1 MIAVCNVKHPAFAE
15 QMLETGA
22 VDFVG
27 IARGHLADPEWGKKA
42 KAGKDILIRK
52 CLGCMECFRILNDGL
67 PLGCTLNPVLGREFE
82 YGDEKLVKNGACRT
96 VAVVGGGPAGMEA
109 ALTLA
114 KRGFNTVLFEAEDKL
129 GGTANL
135 AAIPPN
141 KGMITEFVE
150 TMQAQLEEAGVDIR
164 LGVKADL
171 AAIKATGAEAVF
183 MAAGGRPVMPAIP
196 GIEAAV
202 TAEEILKS
210 ETPPADQ
217 NIVIIGGGVTGL
229 ETAEYLSEKN
239 KVAVVEMLDKVG
251 GNLYPSVVMHLAQEI
266 MKNGGSIKKG
276 MKLTAVEDGS
286 VTLADTKTGEETS
299 LPADL
304 VILAMGVRSDRPD
317 YEALREAYDDK
328 LILVG
333 DSCKPGQIYDAL
345 HSGHDNAFVY

>member
-1 MIAVCNVKHPAFAE
+1 
-15 QMLETGA
+15 MLEDGA

-82 YGDEKLVKNGACRT
+82 YGDEKLVKNGAGRT
-96 VAVVGGGPAGMEA
+96 VAVIGGGPAGMEA

-114 KRGFNTVLFEAEDKL
+114 KRGFNTILIEQEDKL

-150 TMQAQLEEAGVDIR
+150 TMQAQLAEAGVDVR
-164 LGVKADL
+164 LGVKAD
-171 AAIKATGAEAVF
+171 AAAVRATGAEAVF
-183 MAAGGRPVMPAIP
+183 LAAGGKPVLPAIP
-196 GIEAAV
+196 GIEKAV
-202 TAEEILKS
+202 TAEEILGRVA
-210 ETPPADQ
+210 PPEGQ

-229 ETAEYLSEKN
+229 ETAEYLAAKN

-266 MKNGGSIKKG
+266 LKSGGSILKG
-276 MKLTAVEDGS
+276 KRLTAVEDGA
-286 VTLADTKTGEETS
+286 VTIADTKTGDES
-299 LPADL
+299 SIPADL
-304 VILAMGVRSDRPD
+304 VVLAMGVRPDRPD
-317 YEALREAYDDK
+317 LEALREEYGDK

-345 HSGHDNAFVY
+345 HSGHDKAFVY